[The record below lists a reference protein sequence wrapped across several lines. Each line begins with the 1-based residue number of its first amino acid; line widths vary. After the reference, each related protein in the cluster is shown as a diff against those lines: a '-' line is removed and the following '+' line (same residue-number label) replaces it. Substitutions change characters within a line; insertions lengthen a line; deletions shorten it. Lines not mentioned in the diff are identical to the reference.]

1 MEIGRLKTKLA
12 VFSEW
17 LLVSHRGRSFPLS
30 SNEITLDEDG
40 KAVFISFF
48 DDTGRHR
55 WRLNSIDLEGEEILL
70 DVAGPFGRERQQL
83 RLVPRTPAAQLA
95 AEIEAARLT
104 AAQDAAELAVR
115 SFADAKISRVSLGEK
130 GGRLAHILLSTSNRT
145 EIAVIADVTNT
156 VSHTDLLASS
166 ILWSE
171 KLGRRKRPLHDLLIM
186 CEKRRSTSLRRLHAM
201 LSEHWKGRLSIA
213 SINRREETPKLR
225 HHDAFRMS
233 ELWREKP
240 KLFVLPPTQIHG
252 RTSDAIRELSPEKID
267 ALHVAKGDTLR
278 FLGLPF
284 ARVRKLQGRESAWFG
299 TGRSEKHPLTDASW
313 EKMEKLV
320 RSLEDI
326 RSSETTNKR
335 HSFYRSDTESWLESI
350 LRRDITKLDA
360 NLRLSPIYHQFRS
373 GRSEKIDLL
382 AIRNDGRLVVIELK
396 AKPDRNMIFQALD
409 YWRNVEIRRRS
420 GALAEAKLFGD
431 QKIADRPA
439 IIYLAAPAW
448 SFHREFEFFA
458 RAISPDIEVWR
469 FELHEEWRR
478 EIKVVSR
485 ICYSPLGEN
494 L

>member
-1 MEIGRLKTKLA
+1 MEIEQFKTKLA
-12 VFSEW
+12 VASEW
-17 LLVSHRGRSFPLS
+17 LLVGKRGKSFPLS
-30 SNEITLDEDG
+30 SSEIELTVDE
-40 KAVFISFF
+40 KAVFIGFL

-55 WRLNSIDLEGEEILL
+55 WRLNNVEFDGEEIAL
-70 DVAGPFGRERQQL
+70 DVAGPFGREQQTL

-95 AEIEAARLT
+95 AEIEAARLA
-104 AAQDAAELAVR
+104 AAQDAAEVASR
-115 SFADAKISRVSLGEK
+115 SFANTKILRVSLGEK
-130 GGRLAHILLSTSNRT
+130 GGRLAHILLTTPTRT

-156 VSHTDLLASS
+156 VTHSQLLASA

-171 KLGRRKRPLHDLLIM
+171 KLGRREKPIYDLVIM
-186 CEKRRSTSLRRLHAM
+186 SEKRRLTPLRRLHAM
-201 LSEHWKGRLSIA
+201 LSEHWKSRLSIA
-213 SINRREETPKLR
+213 SIDRRDEIAVLK

-233 ELWREKP
+233 DLWREKP
-240 KLFVLPPTQIHG
+240 KLFVMPPTQIHG
-252 RTSDAIRELSPEKID
+252 RTANAIRALSPERID
-267 ALHVAKGDTLR
+267 ALHIAKGDTLR

-284 ARVRKLQGRESAWFG
+284 ARVRKLYGREAAWFG
-299 TGRSEKHPLTDASW
+299 TGRSEKHPLTDESW
-313 EKMEKLV
+313 ERMEKLV
-320 RSLEDI
+320 RSLEAF
-326 RSSETTNKR
+326 RSPETTNKR
-335 HSFYRSDTESWLESI
+335 HALYRSDTESWLESI

-396 AKPDRNMIFQALD
+396 AKPDRNMIFQALE

-420 GALAEAKLFGD
+420 GVLADAKLFGE

-448 SFHREFEFFA
+448 SFHQEFEFFA

-485 ICYSPLGEN
+485 ICYSPFGEN

>member
-1 MEIGRLKTKLA
+1 MEITRLKTKLA
-12 VFSEW
+12 VVSEW
-17 LLVSHRGRSFPLS
+17 LLVGKRGKSFPLS
-30 SNEITLDEDG
+30 SAEIELTVDEE
-40 KAVFISFF
+40 AVFIGFF

-55 WRLNSIDLEGEEILL
+55 WRLNNVEFDGDEIAL
-70 DVAGPFGRERQQL
+70 DVAGPFGREQQTL

-95 AEIEAARLT
+95 AEIEAARL
-104 AAQDAAELAVR
+104 AAARDAAEVASR
-115 SFADAKISRVSLGEK
+115 SFANTKISRVSLGEK
-130 GGRLAHILLSTSNRT
+130 GGRLAYILLTPPTRN

-156 VSHTDLLASS
+156 VTHSQLLASA

-171 KLGRRKRPLHDLLIM
+171 KLGRRKKPIYDLLIM
-186 CEKRRSTSLRRLHAM
+186 CEKRRLTPLRRLHAM
-201 LSEHWKGRLSIA
+201 LSERWKSRLSIA
-213 SINRREETPKLR
+213 SIDRREEVAVLK

-233 ELWREKP
+233 DLWREKP
-240 KLFVLPPTQIHG
+240 KLFVMPPTQIHG
-252 RTSDAIRELSPEKID
+252 RTADAIRALSPEKID
-267 ALHVAKGDTLR
+267 ALHIAKGDTLR

-284 ARVRKLQGRESAWFG
+284 ARVRKLYGHEAAWFG

-313 EKMEKLV
+313 DKMEKLV
-320 RSLEDI
+320 RSLEAF

-335 HSFYRSDTESWLESI
+335 HAFYRGDTESWLESI

-396 AKPDRNMIFQALD
+396 AQPDRNMIFQALE

-420 GALAEAKLFGD
+420 GVLADAKLFGE
-431 QKIADRPA
+431 QEIADRPA

-448 SFHREFEFFA
+448 SFHQEFEFFA
-458 RAISPDIEVWR
+458 RAVSPDIEVWR

-485 ICYSPLGEN
+485 ICYSPFGEN